1 MADNKTVIEVEV
13 KGTDAATN
21 SLKNL
26 KKELKEAQAAA
37 LNGDGKAARRV
48 AELKDKLDDLNDST
62 KTLKGSGI
70 ERATA
75 SFQLLGEGVRN
86 LDFGPIKTGLAGL
99 KTALASTGILLIVQA
114 VGYLISNF
122 DELTKGSGGVAKAL
136 KLKKKNAKVWVFIG
150 DMTFE
155 TGMFHEC
162 YKYAKNHKL
171 PLKFVVEDN
180 NLSTNTP
187 TNKVWVKKSKIPKD
201 VIYYKY
207 KRKYPHH
214 GTGGWVLF

>member
-1 MADNKTVIEVEV
+1 MINKKDLINFELDIKKIYEAGKIKAPIHLSGNNEDSLIDIFKKIKKNDWVFSTWRNHYHALL
-13 KGTDAATN
+13 KGIPIDW
-21 SLKNL
+21 L
-26 KKELKEAQAAA
+26 KKEIIAGRSMGINNIKYKFYSSAIVAGTIPIA
-37 LNGDGKAARRV
+37 L
-48 AELKDKLDDLNDST
+48 
-62 KTLKGSGI
+62 
-70 ERATA
+70 
-75 SFQLLGEGVRN
+75 
-86 LDFGPIKTGLAGL
+86 
-99 KTALASTGILLIVQA
+99 
-114 VGYLISNF
+114 
-122 DELTKGSGGVAKAL
+122 GVAKAL
-136 KLKKKNAKVWVFIG
+136 KLKKKNQKVWVFIG

>member
-1 MADNKTVIEVEV
+1 MIKNLEKYPVVAEQIYTKEDLIKFERLIADHWEAGKI
-13 KGTDAATN
+13 KGPVHLSGGNEEQLLEIGKRIRPTDWVFSTWRNHYHAL
-21 SLKNL
+21 LKGIPIDWL
-26 KKELKEAQAAA
+26 KKEIIAGRSMGINNIKYKFYSSAIVAGTIPIA
-37 LNGDGKAARRV
+37 L
-48 AELKDKLDDLNDST
+48 
-62 KTLKGSGI
+62 
-70 ERATA
+70 
-75 SFQLLGEGVRN
+75 
-86 LDFGPIKTGLAGL
+86 
-99 KTALASTGILLIVQA
+99 
-114 VGYLISNF
+114 
-122 DELTKGSGGVAKAL
+122 GVAKAL
-136 KLKKKNAKVWVFIG
+136 KLKKKNQKVWVFIG

-155 TGMFHEC
+155 TGIFHEC

>member
-1 MADNKTVIEVEV
+1 MINKKDLINFELDIKKIYESGKIKAPIHLSGNNEDSLINIFRKIKKNDWVFSTWRNHYHALL
-13 KGTDAATN
+13 KGIPIDW
-21 SLKNL
+21 L
-26 KKELKEAQAAA
+26 KKEIVDGRSMGINNIKYKFYSSAIVAGTIPIA
-37 LNGDGKAARRV
+37 L
-48 AELKDKLDDLNDST
+48 
-62 KTLKGSGI
+62 
-70 ERATA
+70 
-75 SFQLLGEGVRN
+75 
-86 LDFGPIKTGLAGL
+86 
-99 KTALASTGILLIVQA
+99 
-114 VGYLISNF
+114 
-122 DELTKGSGGVAKAL
+122 GVAKAL
-136 KLKKKNAKVWVFIG
+136 KLKKKNHKVWVFIG

-171 PLKFVVEDN
+171 PLKFIVEDN

>member
-1 MADNKTVIEVEV
+1 MIDKKDLINFELDIKKIYEAGKIKAPIHLSGNNEDSLINIFKKIKKNDWVFSTWRNHYHALL
-13 KGTDAATN
+13 KGIPIDW
-21 SLKNL
+21 L
-26 KKELKEAQAAA
+26 KKEIIAGRSMGINNIKYKFYSSAIVAGTIPIA
-37 LNGDGKAARRV
+37 L
-48 AELKDKLDDLNDST
+48 
-62 KTLKGSGI
+62 
-70 ERATA
+70 
-75 SFQLLGEGVRN
+75 
-86 LDFGPIKTGLAGL
+86 
-99 KTALASTGILLIVQA
+99 
-114 VGYLISNF
+114 
-122 DELTKGSGGVAKAL
+122 GVAKAL
-136 KLKKKNAKVWVFIG
+136 KLKKKNQKVWVFIG

-207 KRKYPHH
+207 KRKFPHH